1 MHGRRSI
8 HLERSNAIQNS
19 IDTMNNNNNHQS
31 STGTVTVRFLITC
44 LLSCSFAAFTI
55 GRITRHYFVP
65 DFANV
70 TVMIEEISR
79 LQQLQ
84 LVPVHD
90 TDRSIPT
97 PKAQAGK
104 YIPNTIYTTKNFDT
118 RLSASTT
125 SQWLQPADKED
136 NNSSPNTSPTNNVNV
151 VPDPLNEK
159 LSFDENTGDAH
170 YEKEEEEHLPAGQHL
185 LVDINGLDA
194 SFLNSEA
201 RLATA
206 MLSLVDNS
214 GLTLLSY
221 HCHGLYPEGV
231 SCAGVLLESHVAF
244 HTWPTEGV
252 ITLDLFTCGSASLLD
267 SMPLIENLFVVKGEE
282 KEKEPIVLWAY
293 KRRGFNEQSSSI
305 GERDTF
311 AYPLGILGMDYKK
324 EIASMKTSTG
334 KIARVYEMQ
343 EHNLSSTS
351 KQFYM
356 DGVLKSNSF
365 GQASAHE
372 SFVHPPMLAHDAP
385 KRVVI
390 FGAGLGASTREVL
403 KHQAVEHVTI
413 VGADKDV
420 AEFARKH
427 LSEWNDCS
435 YAPSTKYGNIDNSCF
450 DDSRVNFVHD
460 QTPSEWI
467 ANYDGIPFDVA
478 LVDLFDME
486 EEFAIEMMINRQSIL
501 DQLYSTLSYNG
512 VISMNIAGS
521 TKVVESMTKS
531 GITPTRKLLQNR
543 FARELK
549 NFGFVESF
557 EYDEYK
563 IGFPETRSYV
573 IAFKDTKTSKHWNAN
588 QAEIEIK
595 LRNRIVRNQ
604 SGHTSLE
611 VFDAATM
618 TSYSKFTTASQQN
631 DLQQTISTARINA
644 RQATEQSK
652 QSRPTSMNS
661 EVNSSCS
668 NVEGPKECETPQQI
682 DLPQE
687 SVAESWTTLE
697 S

>member
-1 MHGRRSI
+1 
-8 HLERSNAIQNS
+8 
-19 IDTMNNNNNHQS
+19 
-31 STGTVTVRFLITC
+31 
-44 LLSCSFAAFTI
+44 
-55 GRITRHYFVP
+55 
-65 DFANV
+65 
-70 TVMIEEISR
+70 MIEEISR

-84 LVPVHD
+84 LSVH
-90 TDRSIPT
+90 TDRSLPT

-118 RLSASTT
+118 RLSASTA
-125 SQWLQPADKED
+125 SQWLQPAEEEGD
-136 NNSSPNTSPTNNVNV
+136 NDSSPSVSPTNDANMNVNV
-151 VPDPLNEK
+151 VPLNEK
-159 LSFDENTGDAH
+159 LRFDENTGDTH
-170 YEKEEEEHLPAGQHL
+170 YEKEEDEHLPAGQHL
-185 LVDINGLDA
+185 LVDIDGLDA

-206 MLSLVDNS
+206 MLSLVDDS

-252 ITLDLFTCGSASLLD
+252 ITLDLFTCGSTSLLD
-267 SMPLIENLFVVKGEE
+267 SMPLIENLFVVKEEE
-282 KEKEPIVLWAY
+282 KEKEPTILWAY

-311 AYPLGILGMDYKK
+311 AYPLGVLGLDYKK

-343 EHNLSSTS
+343 EHNLPSTS
-351 KQFYM
+351 KQFYL

-365 GQASAHE
+365 GQATAHE

-403 KHQAVEHVTI
+403 KHHAVEHVTI

-435 YAPSTKYGNIDNSCF
+435 YASSTKYGNIDNSCF
-450 DDSRVNFVHD
+450 DDSRVNFVYD

-486 EEFAIEMMINRQSIL
+486 EEFAIEMMLNRQSIL
-501 DQLYSTLSYNG
+501 DQLYNTLSYNG
-512 VISMNIAGS
+512 VISVNIAGS

-549 NFGFVESF
+549 NLGFVESF

-573 IAFKDTKTSKHWNAN
+573 IAFKDTKTSKNWNTN
-588 QAEIEIK
+588 QAETEIK

-604 SGHTSLE
+604 SGQSSLE

-618 TSYSKFTTASQQN
+618 ASYSKFTTVSQQN
-631 DLQQTISTARINA
+631 DFKKTISTARIYA
-644 RQATEQSK
+644 RQAAEQSK
-652 QSRPTSMNS
+652 QSRPNMNN
-661 EVNSSCS
+661 EVNSSCL
-668 NVEGPKECETPQQI
+668 NVEGPKECENPQQI
-682 DLPQE
+682 DFPEE
-687 SVAESWTTLE
+687 SVAESWAALE